1 MLPKKRIVTVG
12 VEIVLAAPNIVCSI
26 IDVKNVMLVD
36 AATFEQYMIKG
47 DSWLGVA
54 VVQAH

>member
-47 DSWLGVA
+47 DS
-54 VVQAH
+54 